1 MRFRFLIGLT
11 LLLAAAAVVAVY
23 PIWFN
28 PPAVVRVSGYIGGSK
43 ANLLN
48 NPQVKEVLRDKYH
61 LEVNFSTLGGLEQL
75 SAIQE
80 PYDYLWPGTDLAVE
94 DYKSSHGGK
103 AKYESL
109 LLSPIIMY
117 SWEPVT
123 EALSH
128 AGLIEKR
135 PDGVYYADMN
145 KFVPVLLGQKTVL
158 PEGQGGHG
166 TVVAFTSDPTQ
177 SNSGQIFAAMLAK
190 SEQEQERRQ
199 FEQILPK
206 VKAYLDNLGFK
217 PPKTSDLFKQCI
229 GKGMGA
235 CPIFVAYESLLP
247 DFVEQ
252 FDVGCKDLKSLKAIY
267 PVPTIWATHPLIA
280 ATPSGEKLL
289 AALRDP
295 EIQRIAVE
303 KHGFRSV
310 LGQAQPNNCI
320 QMAASVSAMPLP
332 TRVEMDHLTQFL
344 EQK

>member
-1 MRFRFLIGLT
+1 MKYRFLIGLT
-11 LLLAAAAVVAVY
+11 LLLAAAAVMAVY

-28 PPAVVRVSGYIGGSK
+28 PPAVVKVSGYIGGSK

-48 NPQVKEVLRDKYH
+48 DPQVKEVLRDKYH

-135 PDGVYYADMN
+135 ADGIYYADMD
-145 KFVPVLLGQKTVL
+145 KFVPMLLGQKTVL
-158 PEGQGGHG
+158 PGGQSGHD
-166 TVVAFTSDPTQ
+166 VVTAFTADPTQ

-190 SEQEQERRQ
+190 TEQRQEGGQVEQVFPE
-199 FEQILPK
+199 

-217 PPKTSDLFKQCI
+217 PPKTSDLFKQCV

-247 DFVEQ
+247 DFVQEFEVQ
-252 FDVGCKDLKSLKAIY
+252 CKDLKSFRAIY

-280 ATPSGEKLL
+280 ATPAGEKLL
-289 AALRDP
+289 AALHDP
-295 EIQRIAVE
+295 EIQKLAVE

-310 LGQAQPNNCI
+310 LGQAQPSSCI
-320 QMAASVSAMPLP
+320 QTAASVSAMPLP
-332 TRVEMDHLTQFL
+332 TRVEMDDLTQYL